1 MGSAE
6 VILRVLIDGLTG
18 VHGHLLLSHLNY
30 FRLSGVISLV
40 DGRASEFRGSR
51 QPGPRI
57 PGIDGLNLQCS
68 SYHT

>member
-18 VHGHLLLSHLNY
+18 VHGNLLSSHLNY
-30 FRLSGVISLV
+30 FRVSGVISLV
-40 DGRASEFRGSR
+40 DGRAGEFCASK
-51 QPGPRI
+51 QPRPRT

-68 SYHT
+68 SYHI